1 MCISIL
7 QKKPAYRELW
17 GKHIQVLLQ
26 HSPLSRSSLA
36 HGRVVGQET
45 DLFRSIEAVHVP
57 SRFYSSLE
65 SLVNNVYFYNKDR
78 AGFTGASVARVQK
91 ERKNMYTM
99 SDTLNG
105 LLGGF

>member
-7 QKKPAYRELW
+7 QKKPTYRELW
-17 GKHIQVLLQ
+17 AKHIQE
-26 HSPLSRSSLA
+26 A
-36 HGRVVGQET
+36 E
-45 DLFRSIEAVHVP
+45 LFRAIEAVHVP

-65 SLVNNVYFYNKDR
+65 SLVKNVYFYNKDR
-78 AGFTGASVARVQK
+78 AGSHGASVARVQK